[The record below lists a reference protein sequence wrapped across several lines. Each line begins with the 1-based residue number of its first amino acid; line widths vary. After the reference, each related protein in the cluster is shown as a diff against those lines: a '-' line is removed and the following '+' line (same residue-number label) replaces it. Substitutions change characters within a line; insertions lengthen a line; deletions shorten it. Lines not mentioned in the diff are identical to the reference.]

1 MKRTFLFAVTMMVMA
16 GCATAQNT
24 LKLPEPDLN
33 VSITLT
39 QALKQRHSSREYS
52 DQKLS
57 DATLSIVLWGANGI
71 NRPDR
76 KLLTAPTAINAQ
88 DISMYVCREDGAWLW
103 NAATNTL
110 TQVCEQDVRG
120 PLAERQES
128 MKNAPVFLLL
138 VSDYSKFRGNAE
150 TYGPMD
156 AGYVSQNI
164 CLICEALGLN
174 TVPRAMMNKEAVA
187 KALGLNPDQHLM
199 LNHPIGYPVKK

>member
-1 MKRTFLFAVTMMVMA
+1 MKRTLLFAVTMMVMA
-16 GCATAQNT
+16 GCATAQDT
-24 LKLPEPDLN
+24 WQLPEPDTN
-33 VSITLT
+33 VPMTLT
-39 QALKQRHSSREYS
+39 QALKQRHSSREFS

-76 KLLTAPTAINAQ
+76 KLLTAPTATNAQ

-103 NAATNTL
+103 DAVTNSL
-110 TQVCEQDVRG
+110 TKICAQDVRG
-120 PLAERQES
+120 PLAGRQES
-128 MKNAPVFLLL
+128 TKSAPVFLLL

-150 TYGPMD
+150 VWGPMD

-174 TVPRAMMNKEAVA
+174 TVPRGMMDAETVA
-187 KALGLNPDQHLM
+187 KALGLNSNQHIM
-199 LNHPIGYPVKK
+199 LNHPIGYPLKR